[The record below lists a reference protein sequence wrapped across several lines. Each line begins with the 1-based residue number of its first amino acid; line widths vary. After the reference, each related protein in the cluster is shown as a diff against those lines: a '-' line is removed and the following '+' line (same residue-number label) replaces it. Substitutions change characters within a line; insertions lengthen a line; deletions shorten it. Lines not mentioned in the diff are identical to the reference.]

1 MLKQNP
7 FSLYDFV
14 GYLLPGATFLI
25 CATWLFKLDQ
35 QFEALTTLSEQT
47 IASVFASYITGHVLA
62 LSSAITIEKLHNF
75 TVGYPS
81 TYLLKLSDRAENVH
95 CILFWL
101 LIILLPPIGFYW
113 LIQKCFENYLIAKPL
128 KSDQLISAIE
138 RKLSKLQRNLG
149 YPSLRNTA
157 LDEEDFFRPIYHFVV
172 EFSPNHLP
180 KMQNYV
186 ALYGLLRSLSF
197 GSCGLMWAGL
207 VMYWFGSTG
216 IWFAGVAFSLS
227 IIFYYG
233 FAKFYRRFSLE
244 VLMALLVNDL
254 RTKKK
259 VGR

>member
-25 CATWLFKLDQ
+25 CVAWLFKFDQ
-35 QFEALTTLSEQT
+35 QFEALTTLSDQT
-47 IASVFASYITGHVLA
+47 IASIFASYITGHVLA
-62 LSSAITIEKLHNF
+62 LCSAITIEKLHNF

-81 TYLLKLSDRAENVH
+81 TYLLKLSDRVENRNF
-95 CILFWL
+95 ILFWF
-101 LIILLPPIGFYW
+101 LIILLLPIGFYW
-113 LIQKCFENYLIAKPL
+113 LIQKCFEHYLIAKPL
-128 KSDQLISAIE
+128 KSNRLISAIK
-138 RKLSKLQRNLG
+138 RKLLKLQRSIG
-149 YPSLRNTA
+149 YRSVHNPA
-157 LDEEDFFRPIYHFVV
+157 LDEEDFFRPIYHFVL

-207 VMYWFGSTG
+207 IMFWFGSIG
-216 IWFAGVAFSLS
+216 VWFAGASFSAA
-227 IIFYYG
+227 IVFYYG

-244 VLMALLVNDL
+244 VLMALLVCDL
-254 RTKKK
+254 RAKK
-259 VGR
+259 